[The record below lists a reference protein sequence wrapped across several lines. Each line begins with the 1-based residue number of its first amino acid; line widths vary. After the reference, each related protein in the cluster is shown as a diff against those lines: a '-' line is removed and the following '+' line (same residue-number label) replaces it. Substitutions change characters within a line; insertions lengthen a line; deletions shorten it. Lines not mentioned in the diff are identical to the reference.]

1 MKNVAKHFERGFTLL
16 ELLVTISIVAIL
28 VAVAVPSMES
38 SNKRGQVKAH
48 QRHFLGALNY
58 ARSEAVSR
66 NKLVSMCASNDG
78 ATCGTNWSG
87 GWLIFVDDGAGS
99 NYDNGSFDSDESLLQ
114 VYVHETRSLAR
125 VLDGDDASALDSI
138 SWNFRG
144 NTNTGNRV
152 VAVICSHDSDDVYTR
167 GLIVERSGRVLNS
180 TDADNSGVHDS
191 VFEADDG
198 TVTRS
203 DLSCS

>member
-78 ATCGTNWSG
+78 ATACPPQ
-87 GWLIFVDDGAGS
+87 DDAPQLG
-99 NYDNGSFDSDESLLQ
+99 LLQ
-114 VYVHETRSLAR
+114 SIV
-125 VLDGDDASALDSI
+125 DA
-138 SWNFRG
+138 
-144 NTNTGNRV
+144 V
-152 VAVICSHDSDDVYTR
+152 P
-167 GLIVERSGRVLNS
+167 LNK
-180 TDADNSGVHDS
+180 A
-191 VFEADDG
+191 
-198 TVTRS
+198 
-203 DLSCS
+203 